1 MVLYLA
7 MKTPKQTMFK
17 DLSAEIC
24 NVFCWFGWRWLF
36 YIYLWGNGKIRSKSK
51 ICIAMESHFYGR
63 TRIVFVVDGRGCLVL
78 VTGHYSWAPSGGIA
92 SPTIPG
98 YFVPTALKA
107 NTAMFRESPIGMVL
121 VILGGRLR
129 LWTLMNKSQIPIHF
143 KRNPKKLVVKREGL
157 RDQIFP
163 KSWHCQNWVDLP
175 APPPNI

>member
-1 MVLYLA
+1 

-107 NTAMFRESPIGMVL
+107 NTAMFRESPIGIVL
-121 VILGGRLR
+121 ESPSGNTWRQTSFVDFDEQKSNTK
-129 LWTLMNKSQIPIHF
+129 TLQKKS
-143 KRNPKKLVVKREGL
+143 KEAGCKREGL
-157 RDQIFP
+157 GDQIFQ
-163 KSWHCQNWVDLP
+163 KSWHCQNWVDPL